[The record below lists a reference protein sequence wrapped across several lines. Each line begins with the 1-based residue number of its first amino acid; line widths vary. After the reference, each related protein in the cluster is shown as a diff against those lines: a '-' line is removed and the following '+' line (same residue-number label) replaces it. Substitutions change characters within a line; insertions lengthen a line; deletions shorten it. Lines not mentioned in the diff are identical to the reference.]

1 MACGEN
7 GPCNLTYFVALQ
19 YDPKATGVIEYT
31 TLMKNLLDEDYY
43 ALYI

>member
-1 MACGEN
+1 MT
-7 GPCNLTYFVALQ
+7 LTMPLQ

-31 TLMKNLLDEDYY
+31 TLMKNLLDDDYY